1 MKNLK
6 STYITGSNGQAING
20 RTRIYSIFYA
30 STVVGAS
37 TPLIEFKDGGS
48 SGDTLLYAN
57 DALNSYSG
65 TATNVYDN
73 PVPLDL
79 PSEGVLFPSGVYV
92 ASPAWWS
99 TDPTSGTIGVCIFFE
114 GGSAA

>member
-6 STYITGSNGQAING
+6 SAYISGSNGQAING

-30 STVVGAS
+30 STVTPNPAS

-57 DALNSYSG
+57 DALNTWDTYS
-65 TATNVYDN
+65 VYGN
-73 PVPLDL
+73 PISLDL

-92 ASPAWWS
+92 TSPSWTV
-99 TDPTSGTIGVCIFFE
+99 TDGTIGVCIFFE